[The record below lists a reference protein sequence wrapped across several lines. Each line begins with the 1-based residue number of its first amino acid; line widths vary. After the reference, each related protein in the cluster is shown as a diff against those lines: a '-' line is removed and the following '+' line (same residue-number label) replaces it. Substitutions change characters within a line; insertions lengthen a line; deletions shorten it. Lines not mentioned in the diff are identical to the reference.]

1 MEEEPRQ
8 APAGPAAAGTW
19 AVRLEAPAGG
29 SGGKGKPLQEAAGD
43 RPLAPASVA
52 KLFTAAAALARLGAG
67 WRFRTAVG
75 EAEAGVLAVATSGD
89 PSLTSA
95 DLAALVGRWKA
106 AAAGADGADPPV
118 VRRVELR
125 LAWPPGSD
133 VDPTWELEDLGRLYA
148 APAASCSVDGNVEAL
163 AEERALDPRDPR
175 VRLHRPARRAVQHA
189 AGHFLAKLRA
199 AFKANGLRADF
210 DVAVTCDGDRA
221 PGVGGRAVEH
231 ASEPLAA
238 LLRRMLHAS
247 DNLVA
252 ECLFLTLGAGKGA
265 GNVRGRARAAVRE
278 ALAGLGVDEAALAQ
292 IHLQDGSGLSRRS
305 FVTAHAVTAL
315 LRAKAADPAFV
326 GALPRPGQGTL
337 ARRFGPKL
345 APKLA
350 AKTGSMTGVS
360 ALAGYATLEGVG
372 DCPFAVLCNCS
383 LEPPR
388 VLQAKVEYVVERLLR
403 AREAPPAATGGAGAP
418 VRPEAV
424 RPSQGE
430 FRFRGPGRPGPRW
443 RRLAMVALAFFFLGR
458 AEGRAEGRNKAG
470 GGGGGDGGGGGG
482 APQALVSYFGRS

>member
-1 MEEEPRQ
+1 MEDPRR
-8 APAGPAAAGTW
+8 PVAAGTW
-19 AVRLEAPAGG
+19 AVRLEAPPRGG
-29 SGGKGKPLQEAAGD
+29 DRGGRPLQEAAGD

-67 WRFRTAVG
+67 FRFRTALLG
-75 EAEAGVLAVATSGD
+75 EAEDHGVLAVATSGD
-89 PSLTSA
+89 PSLAAA

-106 AAAGADGADPPV
+106 AAAGADGASPPV

-133 VDPTWELEDLGRLYA
+133 VDPTWELEDLGRPYA

-210 DVAVTCDGDRA
+210 DVAVTCDGDGGA

-252 ECLFLTLGAGKGA
+252 ECLFLTLAGNGA
-265 GNVRGRARAAVRE
+265 GNVRARARAAVRE
-278 ALAGLGVDEAALAQ
+278 ALAGVGVDEAALAQ

-305 FVTAHAVTAL
+305 FVTAQAVTAL

-345 APKLA
+345 APRLA

-372 DCPFAVLCNCS
+372 DCPFAVLANCS

-388 VLQAKVEYVVERLLR
+388 VLQAKVDHVVERLLR
-403 AREAPPAATGGAGAP
+403 ARKAPPAAAGGPGAP
-418 VRPEAV
+418 ARPEAV
-424 RPSQGE
+424 RPSQDE
-430 FRFRGPGRPGPRW
+430 FRFRGPGRPRPRW
-443 RRLAMVALAFFFLGR
+443 RLALVAAAFFVL
-458 AEGRAEGRNKAG
+458 GRAEGRNKAG
-470 GGGGGDGGGGGG
+470 GGGG
-482 APQALVSYFGRS
+482 APRALVSLFGRA